1 MRPQAKFAPSVALNS
16 KAMALV
22 FISAVVRNFQPS
34 SLKAAPMPSH
44 FCAAAVSFTV
54 TVAVAVESVGMAS
67 VFQYAPGAEVT
78 SGGRLGVTTVPPALP
93 AVPMLPAVPTGAPLA
108 PAPGLAPAVP
118 TGAPPLPVP
127 AVGITVPL
135 PAVGVPG
142 VPAVPTGGA
151 PPVPFGAPAPGVT
164 GAPAAPAVPGVPVE
178 LLSEPHAA
186 TANTRPK
193 LVRERNAKF
202 EFEKSLVMGSKTLVA
217 VRGGSRLICC

>member
-118 TGAPPLPVP
+118 
-127 AVGITVPL
+127 
-135 PAVGVPG
+135 
-142 VPAVPTGGA
+142 GG
-151 PPVPFGAPAPGVT
+151 
-164 GAPAAPAVPGVPVE
+164 PVE

-217 VRGGSRLICC
+217 V